1 MFNNQKLLQLLII
14 SFILIT
20 LLCASGVIMQEEIK
34 LVAFRG
40 RSVQMLK
47 SLDLH
52 HISLFLNFTCNE
64 HPSSVSRFERRS
76 I

>member
-1 MFNNQKLLQLLII
+1 
-14 SFILIT
+14 
-20 LLCASGVIMQEEIK
+20 MQEEIK